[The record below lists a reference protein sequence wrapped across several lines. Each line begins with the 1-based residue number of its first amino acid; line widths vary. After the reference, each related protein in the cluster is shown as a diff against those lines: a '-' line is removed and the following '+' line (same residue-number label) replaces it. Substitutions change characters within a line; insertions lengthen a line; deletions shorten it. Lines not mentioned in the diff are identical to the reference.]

1 VIGHAEEIFPRWSP
15 VLSLSRRSHAL
26 LLVLVIR
33 TGPVRLHHAA
43 GRAPRIGMSRAEVM
57 WSDQRRL
64 EFHIT
69 QAVSRMNRMEQKN
82 SSLVPCSINTPPQS
96 LASSGFQTGS
106 VFYCMLQG
114 RRNKPAAQC

>member
-1 VIGHAEEIFPRWSP
+1 MFPTSPEQPIEEAASP
-15 VLSLSRRSHAL
+15 ILK
-26 LLVLVIR
+26 
-33 TGPVRLHHAA
+33 GQQ
-43 GRAPRIGMSRAEVM
+43 VM

-114 RRNKPAAQC
+114 RRKKPAAQC